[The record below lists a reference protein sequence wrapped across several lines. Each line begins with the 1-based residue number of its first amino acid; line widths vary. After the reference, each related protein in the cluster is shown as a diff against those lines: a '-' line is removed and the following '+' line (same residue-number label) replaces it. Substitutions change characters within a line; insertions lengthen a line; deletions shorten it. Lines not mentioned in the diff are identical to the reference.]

1 MLPARFTRT
10 FILVVVVLV
19 LFSSLLLVLNTPS
32 LAIRRPSSSSSYFDP
47 NRGLVFDSDGV
58 EKDIAVDQNKKK
70 PWIVGGGGGGEKRP
84 LQVEGAHGGVIMSRL
99 GNATAKYV
107 NYIILA
113 LLSLCHTNHV
123 SYFDTLILMCSR
135 LKSRIGEG
143 YMEIDV
149 SGT

>member
-70 PWIVGGGGGGEKRP
+70 PWIVGGGGGGEKI
-84 LQVEGAHGGVIMSRL
+84 LESGDALFVMLWNQGMSFHDRL
-99 GNATAKYV
+99 GSMNDYSEYGLECQSPIV
-107 NYIILA
+107 RGW
-113 LLSLCHTNHV
+113 LL
-123 SYFDTLILMCSR
+123 TLIAR
-135 LKSRIGEG
+135 A
-143 YMEIDV
+143 
-149 SGT
+149 TP

>member
-58 EKDIAVDQNKKK
+58 EKDIAIDQNKKK
-70 PWIVGGGGGGEKRP
+70 PWIVGGGGGGEKKP

-113 LLSLCHTNHV
+113 LLSLCYANHV
-123 SYFDTLILMCSR
+123 SYSDTLILMCSR

>member
-58 EKDIAVDQNKKK
+58 EKGIAVDQNKKK
-70 PWIVGGGGGGEKRP
+70 PWIVGGGGGEKRP

-107 NYIILA
+107 NYITLA
-113 LLSLCHTNHV
+113 LLSLSHTNHV
-123 SYFDTLILMCSR
+123 SYSDTFILMCSR
-135 LKSRIGEG
+135 LNSRTGEG

-149 SGT
+149 S